1 MEAVRQL
8 LRGDQFAEHCG
19 LKLVSVGDGCAVVTM
34 EVLPIHLNG
43 NKVVHGGAIFTLAD
57 YAFAAACN
65 SVAMVSVSINASISY
80 IKAGA
85 GTGMLTAEARPVSTN
100 SKLGTYLV
108 EIKNIEG
115 VVIAVFQGLAYKIK

>member
-8 LRGDQFAEHCG
+8 LKGDQFAEHCG
-19 LKLVSVGDGCAVVTM
+19 LKLVSVGDGRAVVTM
-34 EVLPIHLNG
+34 DIKQIHLNG

-85 GTGMLTAEARPVSTN
+85 GVGMLTAEACPVSTN
-100 SKLGTYLV
+100 TKLGTYLV
-108 EIKNIEG
+108 EIKNVEG
-115 VVIAVFQGLAYKIK
+115 VVIAVFQGLAYRIK

>member
-8 LRGDQFAEHCG
+8 LKGDQFAEHCG
-19 LKLVSVGDGCAVVTM
+19 LKLVSLGDGRAVVTM
-34 EVLPIHLNG
+34 DIQPCHLNG

-65 SVAMVSVSINASISY
+65 SMAMVSVSINASISY

-85 GTGMLTAEARPVSTN
+85 GTGTLTAEARPVSTN

>member
-1 MEAVRQL
+1 MEAVRHL
-8 LRGDQFAEHCG
+8 LKGDQFAEHCG
-19 LKLVSVGDGCAVVTM
+19 LKLVSVGDGRAVVTM

-85 GTGMLTAEARPVSTN
+85 GTGVLTAEARPVSTS